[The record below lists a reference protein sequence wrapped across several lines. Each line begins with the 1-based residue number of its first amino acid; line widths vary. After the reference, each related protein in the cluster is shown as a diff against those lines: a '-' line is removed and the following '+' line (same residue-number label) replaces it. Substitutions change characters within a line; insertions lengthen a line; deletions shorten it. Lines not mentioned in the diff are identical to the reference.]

1 MARRL
6 TGSIRDLDGRFE
18 ASVPERRGAKQ
29 RVYAYFATRAAAERW
44 CADAVA
50 ALYSDDPVPIPEGP
64 VPAAPPAA
72 SVGDTA
78 GPERH
83 YFARGARAWHTE
95 RYVQMRTAQPERAK
109 KTDDMMRL
117 HIVPFFTTTTAR
129 PDQLTRTVVID
140 FLLRLT
146 GARDA
151 RYPIADATAIAGRSE
166 RSIRRL
172 IEGGDLPVAGTDATG
187 RRLIRLHDL
196 EAALGVPRLR
206 AAYSLATV
214 QEIFK
219 TFRQIEKYLVA
230 QRVLDRAVSDGLSI
244 PRIDDAALR
253 RPRRTERDCVP
264 MTDVVVI
271 AERLHIV
278 YQLVLWLLRICG
290 LRISEAYGIRVG
302 DMLDYGG
309 EGHHGVIAI
318 ERQGGRAFLVYD
330 ENGNVVQTTEKD
342 ALKTEGSV
350 RVLVAPRP
358 LMTLI
363 RLVIDV
369 FHTDPGTG
377 RVDLDARLVP
387 GLRQPHSGGQAS
399 FRSALTKA
407 LGAAAEDGDI
417 ESMFR
422 PHDLR
427 AGLITDLSATDVN
440 EIVRRQF
447 VGHRPGSDVHSG
459 YIRRSRDLSS
469 FDAVADEIEGS
480 ILASVGTLIIPT
492 SSFPQFGRN
501 HPIRPHIDDVRCQ
514 LIEAGALTETLDHDS
529 AEPLLDAAEVALE
542 LGCHESHARRLMRR
556 GVLRA
561 DDRTG
566 QRRVAL
572 SEIEAFRAAKLPNLR
587 DVAERHQVDY
597 HRLYR
602 TVDQLGIELE
612 RDPVTDDFAID
623 PAAEAALLAE
633 LRRVDALRAR
643 ACTVADA
650 ARRLRKAHST
660 VRLLVRRGE
669 LDVDSETDA
678 SGARYITQESHDRY
692 LGICMALHRPWQA
705 GRPSRATPGR
715 RRA

>member
-6 TGSIRDLDGRFE
+6 AGSIRDLDGRFE
-18 ASVPERRGAKQ
+18 ASVPECRGAKQ
-29 RVYAYFATRAAAERW
+29 RIYAYFATRAEAERW
-44 CADAVA
+44 CAESVA
-50 ALYSDDPVPIPEGP
+50 ALYAGDAVAMPAR
-64 VPAAPPAA
+64 AAPAPTPPVA
-72 SVGDTA
+72 VGDTA

-95 RYVQMRTAQPERAK
+95 RYLHMRTAQPERAK

-117 HIVPFFTTTTAR
+117 HIVPFFTTATTR
-129 PDQLTRTVVID
+129 PDQLTRGVVID

-146 GARDA
+146 GAREA
-151 RYPIADATAIAGRSE
+151 RYPIADAAAIAGRPE
-166 RSIRRL
+166 RSIYRL
-172 IEGGDLPVAGTDATG
+172 IERGDLAVVDTDATG
-187 RRLIRLHDL
+187 RRLVRLEDL
-196 EAALGVPRLR
+196 EEALGVPRLR
-206 AAYSLATV
+206 AAYSLSTV

-230 QRVLDRAVSDGLSI
+230 HRILDRAVSDGLSI

-264 MTDVVVI
+264 MTDVAAT

-278 YQLVLWLLRICG
+278 YQLVMWLLRVCG

-302 DMLDYGG
+302 DIVDDGG
-309 EGHHGVIAI
+309 GDRHGVIAI

-330 ENGNVVQTTEKD
+330 ENGNIVQTTEKD
-342 ALKTEGSV
+342 TLKTEGSV
-350 RVLVAPRP
+350 RVLVVPRP
-358 LMTLI
+358 LMALI
-363 RLVIDV
+363 RLVVEV
-369 FHTDPGTG
+369 FHTDPVTG
-377 RVDLDARLVP
+377 RIDLDARLVP
-387 GLRQPHSGGQAS
+387 GLREPHSGGQAS

-427 AGLITDLSATDVN
+427 AGLITDLSTTEVN

-447 VGHRPGSDVHSG
+447 VGHLAGTDVHSS

-469 FDAVADEIEGS
+469 FEAVADEIEGS
-480 ILASVGTLIIPT
+480 ILASVGALIIPT

-501 HPIRPHIDDVRCQ
+501 HPIRPRIDDVRCQ

-556 GVLRA
+556 GVLPG
-561 DDRTG
+561 DDHTG
-566 QRRVAL
+566 QRRVAF
-572 SEIEAFRAAKLPNLR
+572 SKIEAFRAAKLPNLR

-602 TVDQLGIELE
+602 TVDQLGIELD
-612 RDPVTDDFAID
+612 RDPVTGDFAID
-623 PAAEAALLAE
+623 PATEAALLAE
-633 LRRVDALRAR
+633 VHRVDALRLR

-650 ARRLRKAHST
+650 ARRLRRSHTT
-660 VRLLVRRGE
+660 VRQLLRRRE
-669 LDVDSETDA
+669 LDIDPETDA
-678 SGARYITQESHDRY
+678 SGARYITNESIDRY
-692 LGICMALHRPWQA
+692 LEAT
-705 GRPSRATPGR
+705 SR
-715 RRA
+715 